1 MAGHPVGATAAMTL
15 EDRPTL
21 VATLADSTSG
31 LSLAQL
37 RSFLDRQCADDPTL
51 RAEVEALIL
60 ERETFLEPRR
70 HEPAL
75 HASLVR
81 DDIVA
86 DRYRIT
92 RLIGRGGMGEVYEAD
107 DRLLHER
114 VALKTLRA
122 DLVGNASLVQR
133 FHEEILLARRVT
145 HPNVCRIFEVGTHA
159 PAGRPPLLFFAM
171 ELLEG
176 GTLASRIHSGPLT
189 RDEAFPLA
197 VQMADGLQAA
207 HDAGI
212 VHADFKSGNV
222 VLVPQTG
229 GGVRAVITDFGLARI
244 DPSRVSVDE
253 TRTLAEIRLAGTLA
267 YMSPEQLRGERLT
280 AASDIYSF
288 GVVLFEMATGSLPFD
303 DRDLIKAAML
313 KASGEPIPVR
323 RKAPDIDRRWESA
336 SERCLEK
343 EPARRFESAEALSTW
358 FTDRRWF
365 DVWRW
370 TAREWMGAAA
380 ALVLTIALA
389 VAGWTWWTRPYEA
402 LPAARSAY
410 DAGMR
415 ALHSMTYETARK
427 AFEQAVAIDPRFAL
441 AHAGLAR
448 AYDELDYTDRAK
460 DSILRALTASQ
471 ETRLSS
477 DDERRLRATQFA
489 VSRDYTRATPLFRE
503 MERAAA
509 EPDKP
514 EAALEAGWL
523 AQQMEDTDA
532 ARAAFERA
540 LAFDP
545 SYAAAR
551 LRLGFL
557 LGRQGG
563 KDDLALASFTEAEH
577 LYRAAGDDEGITE
590 TLLQRANLLDR
601 RSREPEALP
610 VISNALGVARTVGN
624 RYQEIRLLLVQGTA
638 LRDTGDIPRATALV
652 EQAISLAGFE
662 NMDNLATSGLV
673 DLGNLHLLS
682 GDRRGAEPYFQRA
695 LESARRGKV
704 RRAEAR
710 AQLALGSLYEQDHRP
725 EQARP
730 LIEAS
735 LTFYTNAGY
744 QRESVQAAVL
754 LGSVLRQLGE
764 NDEGIR
770 ILRDALPR
778 AAQLKDR
785 RLDAL
790 MAERIADGLAERGDW
805 PDAVTE
811 YRKAIAFYGPTA
823 AGMTLRIAAARVE
836 WNLGQVATA
845 KKSLSEAERFAQR
858 HRDARLGSAIT
869 ALRAE
874 IAYAEDRLND
884 ARLTSKAAVDDD
896 EVQRRMTVLR
906 ARVLIRTGRTKEG
919 TALALESIAALE
931 RMKRPG
937 EAASVRL
944 AVAEAL
950 LRTGDTAAAMAM
962 AGNAATHFASKGAW
976 ESALRGELIA
986 AAAAPPG
993 DREARTAAARHAF
1006 GQLKGQWNATVLAG
1020 YWGRPDITRLAQR
1033 AQFQFTT

>member
-60 ERETFLEPRR
+60 ERETFLEPRS

-145 HPNVCRIFEVGTHA
+145 HPNVCRIFEVGTHT
-159 PAGRPPLLFFAM
+159 PAGRPPVLFFAM

-176 GTLASRIHSGPLT
+176 GTLASRLRSGRLT
-189 RDEAFPLA
+189 KDEAFPLA

-207 HDAGI
+207 HGAGI

-253 TRTLAEIRLAGTLA
+253 TRTLAELRLAGTLA

-323 RKAPDIDRRWESA
+323 RKAPDIDHRWESA
-336 SERCLEK
+336 IERCLEK
-343 EPARRFESAEALSTW
+343 DPARRFESAAALSTW

-370 TAREWMGAAA
+370 TTREWIGAAA

-389 VAGWTWWTRPYEA
+389 FAGWTWWTRPYEA

-410 DAGMR
+410 DGGMR

-427 AFEQAVAIDPRFAL
+427 AFERAVAIDPRFAL

-489 VSRDYTRATPLFRE
+489 VSRDYARAAPLFRE
-503 MERAAA
+503 MERVAA

-523 AQQMEDTDA
+523 AQQMEDSEA

-540 LAFDP
+540 LGFDP

-577 LYRAAGDDEGITE
+577 AYRAAGDNEGVSE
-590 TLLQRANLLDR
+590 TLWNRANLLNR
-601 RSREPEALP
+601 RSRARDAVP
-610 VISNALGVARTVGN
+610 VIGDALAMTHTVGN
-624 RYQEIRLLLVQGTA
+624 RYQEIRLLFLQAAAFRNLGETA
-638 LRDTGDIPRATALV
+638 RAT
-652 EQAISLAGFE
+652 EQARAAIEAAVAE
-662 NMDNLATSGLV
+662 NMDNLATSGLI
-673 DLGNLHLLS
+673 DLGNTYLTV
-682 GDRRGAEPYFQRA
+682 GNYDVAEPYFRRA
-695 LESARRGKV
+695 LDTARRSKV
-704 RRAEAR
+704 RRIEAR
-710 AQLALGSLYEQDHRP
+710 AQLAMASLCEQDHRP
-725 EQARP
+725 DESKSFAESA
-730 LIEAS
+730 LS
-735 LTFYTNAGY
+735 FYRQAGY
-744 QRESVQAAVL
+744 QRESVQATIVL
-754 LGSVLRQLGE
+754 GGVLQQLGQ
-764 NDEGIR
+764 NDEGVR
-770 ILRDALPR
+770 VLRDALP
-778 AAQLKDR
+778 AAQRLQDR
-785 RLDAL
+785 RVEAQLR
-790 MAERIADGLAERGDW
+790 ERIGDNLRDLDEWAPALSEYQRVVEIYEGLEQAGLAR
-805 PDAVTE
+805 V
-811 YRKAIAFYGPTA
+811 
-823 AGMTLRIAAARVE
+823 AAAHVL
-836 WNLGQVATA
+836 WALGRAD
-845 KKSLSEAERFAQR
+845 EAERSLREAEAFQTKN
-858 HRDARLGSAIT
+858 HVPRLLAAIQ
-869 ALRAE
+869 AERAE
-874 IAYAEDRLND
+874 IAYASGRIGD
-884 ARLTSKAAVDDD
+884 ARRL
-896 EVQRRMTVLR
+896 
-906 ARVLIRTGRTKEG
+906 
-919 TALALESIAALE
+919 ALAALTYFEPRQALDRVWRAQAIVAATAN
-931 RMKRPG
+931 RG
-937 EAASVRL
+937 EAL
-944 AVAEAL
+944 
-950 LRTGDTAAAMAM
+950 
-962 AGNAATHFASKGAW
+962 
-976 ESALRGELIA
+976 A
-986 AAAAPPG
+986 AAAAARVTLHRFYTGWPAASVTRYLERRDTKRLFAVLQVG
-993 DREARTAAARHAF
+993 DS
-1006 GQLKGQWNATVLAG
+1006 
-1020 YWGRPDITRLAQR
+1020 IQR
-1033 AQFQFTT
+1033 